1 MFIFKSC
8 PKCRGDLG
16 VEQDEF
22 SRSLFSRET
31 DFVCLQ
37 CGYRLVP
44 GERKAML
51 LRLRERFAAQRE
63 ALTPR
68 TLAAV

>member
-22 SRSLFSRET
+22 SRTLFSRET

-44 GERKAML
+44 VERKAML
-51 LRLRERFAAQRE
+51 ARLRERLSAQRE